1 MKKHYLFLILL
12 LTIYSTG
19 FCQQFAQEMD
29 WKEGETK
36 QISIQLSGKEIK
48 NGKSVKD
55 TTLTSESE
63 IIISSVTDSSYFI
76 KFKTEN
82 QLVNSG
88 SNYYKN
94 LLNELSDNQS
104 FEIDIKI
111 KKDSLTPEIINSKEY
126 EANLNKSRVEILNIL
141 KNKTPEKLHEATV
154 QLNELSSSLES
165 KSEALHIIDL
175 LLYSYKIQYSFTD
188 TLFAMDTSANPF
200 KLQNFNGAEVKTYVT
215 KASDSKNYNI
225 VEEKSFDFKAYK
237 DLLAGASNQVSG
249 TIDKMVADTS
259 ATQITDQMNGM
270 FSALLN
276 SIDFGA
282 SEKLTVTRKLDSG
295 WPVKL
300 LRKTDLKISAPNNES
315 AGLVEEL
322 MEIK

>member
-1 MKKHYLFLILL
+1 
-12 LTIYSTG
+12 
-19 FCQQFAQEMD
+19 MD

-36 QISIQLSGKEIK
+36 QISIQLSGQEIK

-55 TTLTSESE
+55 TTLTTESK

-76 KFKTEN
+76 KLKTEN
-82 QLVNSG
+82 QLINLG
-88 SNYYKN
+88 SSYYN
-94 LLNELSDNQS
+94 DLLNEFSGNQS

-111 KKDSLTPEIINSKEY
+111 KKDSLTSEIINSKEY
-126 EANLNKSRVEILNIL
+126 KANLNKSRAEILNIL

-165 KSEALHIIDL
+165 KSEALQIIDL
-175 LLYSYKIQYSFTD
+175 LLYSYKIHYSFTD
-188 TLFAMDTSANPF
+188 TLYTMDAMANPF
-200 KLQNFNGAEVKTYVT
+200 KLQHFNGAEVKTYVI
-215 KASDSKNYNI
+215 KSADSTNYNI

-259 ATQITDQMNGM
+259 TTQITDQMNRM

-276 SIDFGA
+276 SMDFGA
-282 SEKLTVTRKLDSG
+282 SEKLTVTRKLDSS

-300 LRKTDLKISAPNNES
+300 LRKTEFKISAPTNKS
-315 AGLVEEL
+315 AGFVEEL
-322 MEIK
+322 MVIK